1 MVIGIVVLLVSLLL
15 PALQNTKSDAIR
27 LACQSSMRDA
37 MLGVYLY
44 SNEHRSLFP
53 SALTKDESVDEWVGL
68 GGGRV
73 GPDLYAG
80 TQSAYWG
87 YPVVGDAVD
96 LSHQDWT
103 RCPRNSE
110 HETLLEKVE
119 QKIGTGYSLPHDR
132 LLSAAFYVRPS
143 WLGTDH
149 DQWDTA
155 QLTVGK
161 IDQIRYPSSKAG
173 LYEQAPFH
181 DENFESIFLPG
192 IAPHYSVNVAAID
205 LSVQHRN
212 TADATLPVLIGEPYH
227 ELRRVTSIYSMT
239 RDGLLGR
246 DW

>member
-53 SALTKDESVDEWVGL
+53 SALTKDDSVDEWVGL

-87 YPVVGDAVD
+87 YPVVGDAAD

-119 QKIGTGYSLPHDR
+119 QKIGTACLQR
-132 LLSAAFYVRPS
+132 LR
-143 WLGTDH
+143 
-149 DQWDTA
+149 Q
-155 QLTVGK
+155 
-161 IDQIRYPSSKAG
+161 
-173 LYEQAPFH
+173 FH
-181 DENFESIFLPG
+181 ILCIGSHGNRTHE
-192 IAPHYSVNVAAID
+192 HYSHNG
-205 LSVQHRN
+205 N
-212 TADATLPVLIGEPYH
+212 N
-227 ELRRVTSIYSMT
+227 
-239 RDGLLGR
+239 
-246 DW
+246 